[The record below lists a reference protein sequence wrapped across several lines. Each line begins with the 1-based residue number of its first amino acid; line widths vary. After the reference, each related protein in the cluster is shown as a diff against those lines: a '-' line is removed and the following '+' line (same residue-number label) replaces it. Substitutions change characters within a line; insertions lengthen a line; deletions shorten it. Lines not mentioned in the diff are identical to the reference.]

1 MKKKLKVTLK
11 KSPIN
16 KIKKHKRTLKALG
29 LTKIGKT
36 RIFPDNNAVR
46 GMLEQV
52 AYMLEIEEIKGEA
65 K

>member
-1 MKKKLKVTLK
+1 MKKLKVTLK

-16 KIKKHKRTLKALG
+16 KIKKHKLTLKALG

-36 RIFPDNNAVR
+36 RIFPDNDAVR
-46 GMLEQV
+46 GMLRQI
-52 AYMLEIEEIKGEA
+52 AYMIQIEEMKSET

>member
-65 K
+65 Q

>member
-16 KIKKHKRTLKALG
+16 KIKRHKRTLKALG

-36 RIFPDNNAVR
+36 RIFPDNSAMR

-52 AYMLEIEEIKGEA
+52 AYLVAIEEIKGEA
-65 K
+65 E